1 MRVFLK
7 FFFFLSFFYL
17 LNCLYR
23 YINPFVIANIVPSVF
38 LISIYYIFFI
48 KYKTNLIDIAILSIY
63 YVIYD
68 YIIGNIPFVSI
79 TAFLLC
85 VLLIEYF
92 KKRTDND
99 ILLYHYLISGGLFF
113 VIKISLEWAL
123 FDITIH
129 IIDILTQLL
138 IFSISATSFYISNL
152 LKILNTI
159 FHHLLCHGQL
169 LYVRLNGLFRVVDTY
184 LTNHLPQSCFL
195 CHPNPC
201 M

>member
-138 IFSISATSFYISNL
+138 IFSISATSFYISNAL
-152 LKILNTI
+152 EQQKRKIL
-159 FHHLLCHGQL
+159 
-169 LYVRLNGLFRVVDTY
+169 Y
-184 LTNHLPQSCFL
+184 
-195 CHPNPC
+195 
-201 M
+201 